1 MSTAPSIKEQ
11 SCQQRIVWLETTL
24 TVLAQNRESSELSL
38 KLEEFQL
45 ICGVSQR
52 VSGDADVQEV
62 QEIRLRDPWLYK
74 LRMGG
79 RFAREGLAQ
88 MLNSLVSA
96 PKVLVEAS
104 GRHMLA
110 LNASR
115 FLSTL

>member
-1 MSTAPSIKEQ
+1 M
-11 SCQQRIVWLETTL
+11 
-24 TVLAQNRESSELSL
+24 
-38 KLEEFQL
+38 
-45 ICGVSQR
+45 ICGVNRR
-52 VSGDADVQEV
+52 VSGDAKVQEV

-74 LRMGG
+74 LKVEG

-88 MLNSLVSA
+88 MLNGLVSA

-110 LNASR
+110 LNTSR